1 VNTRGG
7 FLGGITETI
16 KRYGCRADNLEFRY
30 CRVVALGLTATGNGG
45 KQARAL
51 QDAIRLEQFI
61 KETQS
66 LLTTVGHYND
76 YGMSPWYRS
85 CMQAVESAMTK
96 LALVGSQ
103 KQTVG
108 EYLHSAIQKNK
119 RHDVVLEELLSYDS
133 PLFDVRL
140 VHEVLNDA
148 HHKTVVVV
156 AGGTHVREVFDAL
169 IKAGYEH
176 VPIIQ
181 ECLASSATAT
191 RNSVDVSNS
200 QHKGRS
206 VLPRPIALTCSK
218 RFWPQR
224 NN

>member
-1 VNTRGG
+1 LQEAIK
-7 FLGGITETI
+7 LG
-16 KRYGCRADNLEFRY
+16 
-30 CRVVALGLTATGNGG
+30 
-45 KQARAL
+45 
-51 QDAIRLEQFI
+51 QFI

-66 LLTTVGHYND
+66 LLSTISQYND

-85 CMQAVESAMTK
+85 CTQAVESAMTK

-108 EYLHSAIQKNK
+108 EYLHAAAQKNN
-119 RHDVVLEELLSYDS
+119 RQEIVLEELLSYDS
-133 PLFDVRL
+133 PLFDARL
-140 VHEVLNDA
+140 VHEALNDRQ
-148 HHKTVVVV
+148 HKTVVVI

-181 ECLASSATAT
+181 ECLVSGVTTAKNSIDTHAS
-191 RNSVDVSNS
+191 
-200 QHKGRS
+200 QQKRS

-224 NN
+224 TH